1 MPERPF
7 QAEQAKKYSGKKKPE
22 LGLLSFVSL
31 WFIFRG
37 RKLATLTYSA

>member
-31 WFIFRG
+31 CFFFRW
-37 RKLATLTYSA
+37 RNLATLTYPA